1 MFEDLRDAFREAVRN
16 FRDELNRDQVSGN
29 VDRILHGMVEE
40 VTSAR
45 ARLQAVE
52 ADLEK
57 TRKLRAREEEHV
69 ATMARRR
76 EMAAGIDD
84 GETERL
90 AAEFEARHQERLEV
104 FIAKEEALSRE
115 FTLLSREVD
124 EMMVQ
129 VKEARARRA
138 GLAAQAGRAGTRET
152 LNETDD
158 LFEAFERMEERIA
171 GAGAEAEAAEAFSRE
186 YGADSGPSSDLR
198 IDLDA
203 PPPHQDVDFD
213 AALAE
218 LKRRM
223 GKADS

>member
-16 FRDELNRDQVSGN
+16 FKDELNRDQVSGN

-40 VTSAR
+40 VTTAR

-57 TRKLRAREEEHV
+57 TRQLRAREEEHV

-76 EMAAGIDD
+76 EMAAEIDD

-90 AAEFEARHQERLEV
+90 AAEFEAKHRERLEV
-104 FIAKEEALSRE
+104 FTAKEEALSRE

-158 LFEAFERMEERIA
+158 LFRAFERMEERID
-171 GAGAEAEAAEAFSRE
+171 GTGAEAEAAEAFSRD
-186 YGADSGPSSDLR
+186 YGAGTGSASDLQ